1 MKHLSTVSLAPSPCL
16 WCFTVQVFL
25 LLGKL
30 SYNAQNQRFPWPLP
44 ASVRVPVVRVDD
56 PLRSASEMHVHAVDP
71 REPREFK
78 VPVDSKSLPSSPSAP
93 GSCDAWQFVAERRQD
108 VSLSCENSP
117 ARCSRSVSVLKS
129 ANGKRRKLGKVGK
142 AVSKLQHA
150 PTMWAF
156 ARNIFGDRVRALF
169 SELGPQPRTQG
180 SRRPRNWSLLSN
192 NSLLHPALCCSQEGA
207 VEPGTR

>member
-1 MKHLSTVSLAPSPCL
+1 MPKTNVSRGPFLPWSGCL
-16 WCFTVQVFL
+16 WSEWMIRSVLRQKCMSTL
-25 LLGKL
+25 LTPG
-30 SYNAQNQRFPWPLP
+30 SPWNLR
-44 ASVRVPVVRVDD
+44 SRLTVRVYT
-56 PLRSASEMHVHAVDP
+56 
-71 REPREFK
+71 
-78 VPVDSKSLPSSPSAP
+78 AP

-192 NSLLHPALCCSQEGA
+192 NSLLRPALC
-207 VEPGTR
+207 